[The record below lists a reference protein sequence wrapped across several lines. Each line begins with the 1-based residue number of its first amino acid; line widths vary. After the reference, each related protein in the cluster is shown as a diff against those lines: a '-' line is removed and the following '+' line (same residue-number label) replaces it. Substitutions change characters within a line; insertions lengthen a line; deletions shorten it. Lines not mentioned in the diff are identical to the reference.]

1 MEKAG
6 TTMSSSSQSFEKR
19 DFLKHQGR
27 NLKFPRDEVFSSQKN
42 IPMNKS
48 EVINMCLADQ
58 EESRDDRLNPIDS
71 STPARNSLR
80 MNFTPQTIY
89 PTAEKIDS
97 FRKMRGLVISGRFS
111 HNVRAT
117 QPSLQT
123 VERMPDLVD
132 DLRREVERILADTN
146 SEVAVDPEDNKER
159 ELVTD
164 SVEVKTGDEDFIST
178 TCVEECKD
186 KNKEREL
193 SSGGGEEDVSST
205 TFIRERTDGDDEQEF
220 GLPFRGVWC
229 ALPVWNFC

>member
-1 MEKAG
+1 MVESNVFSVIFDDDAVALRQQIRRDASRHKSRMEKAG

-71 STPARNSLR
+71 STPACNSLR

-97 FRKMRGLVISGRFS
+97 FRKMRG
-111 HNVRAT
+111 
-117 QPSLQT
+117 
-123 VERMPDLVD
+123 
-132 DLRREVERILADTN
+132 
-146 SEVAVDPEDNKER
+146 
-159 ELVTD
+159 
-164 SVEVKTGDEDFIST
+164 
-178 TCVEECKD
+178 
-186 KNKEREL
+186 
-193 SSGGGEEDVSST
+193 
-205 TFIRERTDGDDEQEF
+205 
-220 GLPFRGVWC
+220 W
-229 ALPVWNFC
+229 